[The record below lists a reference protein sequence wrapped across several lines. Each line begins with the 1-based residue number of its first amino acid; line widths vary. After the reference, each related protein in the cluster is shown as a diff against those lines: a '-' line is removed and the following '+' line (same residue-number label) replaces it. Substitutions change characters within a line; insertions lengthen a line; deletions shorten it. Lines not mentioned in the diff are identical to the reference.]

1 MFESVIHGVITMRFD
16 LMRFVWIVACCC
28 FLVLIFFF
36 SFVLLLFFR
45 ENGDIQSNSN
55 RLINKCGFDIPPTN
69 NYKNRN
75 KFKWHES
82 TMVTHMVQA
91 IFEIW
96 CYSPPPQTFGQLKLQ
111 QHIHIAINHH
121 WNKQINWILSLLY
134 LLGVFVTIFKIYRNE
149 KSHYK
154 HTRHNHTETRT
165 FSLTHLEIGEC
176 WKRFLFPQKN
186 NSKTKKKDPF
196 NRYFGCIRQKKLTF
210 HA

>member
-1 MFESVIHGVITMRFD
+1 MIWCDSFELLHVVFF
-16 LMRFVWIVACCC
+16 LVWI
-28 FLVLIFFF
+28 LFF
-36 SFVLLLFFR
+36 SFVLLLFFK

-55 RLINKCGFDIPPTN
+55 CLINKCGFDIPPTN

-96 CYSPPPQTFGQLKLQ
+96 CYSPPPPQTFGQLKLQ

-134 LLGVFVTIFKIYRNE
+134 LLGVFVTIFKIYRIE
-149 KSHYK
+149 KSQTHYK
-154 HTRHNHTETRT
+154 HTTIQRHAHSVLLTLKLANVESVFFFNKKIIANH
-165 FSLTHLEIGEC
+165 
-176 WKRFLFPQKN
+176 KR
-186 NSKTKKKDPF
+186 KKKDPF
-196 NRYFGCIRQKKLTF
+196 NRYFEYIRQKKLTF
-210 HA
+210 LA